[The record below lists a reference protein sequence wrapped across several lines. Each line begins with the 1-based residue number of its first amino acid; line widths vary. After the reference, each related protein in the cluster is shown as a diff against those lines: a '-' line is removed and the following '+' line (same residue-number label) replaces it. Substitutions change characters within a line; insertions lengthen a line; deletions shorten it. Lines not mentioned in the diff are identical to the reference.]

1 MNAHDECLIVH
12 QTAVLKEGLRLSA
25 LVTTRLPRAAPDEVL
40 QFHGWE
46 IPRGVRQLSSPL
58 LRSSKG

>member
-1 MNAHDECLIVH
+1 MSDCASDRRV
-12 QTAVLKEGLRLSA
+12 KGGLRLSA